1 MSSDYFKTD
10 LQVSAT
16 ALATGVAM
24 SMINWLSKF
33 QQCFYQ
39 LDVYMLLL
47 INKVKA
53 RVKPRLKNGVQ
64 PVFHTKSDKKT
75 AVNVEGMRFT
85 AVL

>member
-1 MSSDYFKTD
+1 
-10 LQVSAT
+10 
-16 ALATGVAM
+16 
-24 SMINWLSKF
+24 
-33 QQCFYQ
+33 
-39 LDVYMLLL
+39 MLLL